1 MSGEGPSGEG
11 PSGEGPSR
19 KRPREDGEDALPE
32 DYVGALLNPNVS
44 VNLVP
49 RARRPTRGPQARHIP

>member
-19 KRPREDGEDALPE
+19 KRPREDGEGTLPD
-32 DYVGALLNPNVS
+32 DYVGAIMNPKS
-44 VNLVP
+44 V
-49 RARRPTRGPQARHIP
+49 